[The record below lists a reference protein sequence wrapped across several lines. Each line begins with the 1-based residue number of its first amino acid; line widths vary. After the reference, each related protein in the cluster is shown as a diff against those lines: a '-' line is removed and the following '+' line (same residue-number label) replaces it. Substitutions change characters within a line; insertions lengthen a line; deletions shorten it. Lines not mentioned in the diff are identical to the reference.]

1 MEKLKSLIQQADDD
15 YLIGLCNKGTVKRAY
30 KDLEQETPA
39 LTWQE
44 QEAQVTLKEETCVIR
59 APLGESA
66 CTCPSRSVC
75 RHVITAILWLKREL
89 SGEAGENSDTEEVR
103 EDKADRAV
111 SETDSKKSPG
121 ILNELLQIPADR
133 LKRAC
138 KSRGYKQ
145 FLSHMRAEELP
156 PVEESSIVTVTLPWE
171 KASVK
176 LLEPFEYSTCSCHS
190 KELGSHKAQA
200 VLAYQI
206 IKGKVTLK
214 ELEALQ
220 TTDASWDMGLVKR
233 ACENVREEITHQM
246 CIGLSRQ
253 SQEVSDSLERLAVI
267 THRAGLP
274 ALESGLREAAAYY
287 QQYFSRSAAFRNGEL
302 FRKLLVLYQKSE
314 KIGKADSQETI
325 QAMAGAFRD
334 AYEPAGRLHLVSM
347 GGRTFSSRTGY
358 EGEIYYFLE
367 ARQKKWYTWTDAR
380 PVFYEGI
387 RRKPPANSEK
397 ALAPWGL
404 SCSREQLQSL
414 EFDLLNAKAA
424 SGGRL
429 SASQESKAEV
439 TGTRSM
445 DKEAIRQMTAWD
457 YEALLAEYFGGHVDR
472 TAKRQERLA
481 LVGAVRWGETSF
493 DTVQQHFTWSL
504 YDRMGRKLFISLKYT
519 KEERLTINL
528 LERLEQRLRRRSQGS
543 ILFFGS
549 VYMDEEGRLCLFP
562 IEFFLK
568 EAEAMAPE
576 PEKEENSDNKISA
589 GNKNPET
596 KLPSA
601 EILNTMKQYCR
612 EASRQLSDLF
622 ASGINS
628 VQDEMIAQLSELAE
642 DGERLGLHQAGADF
656 ACIAGL
662 LRGKR
667 HQIEFSPEPVLKALG
682 RLDAYLLACRERL
695 SYHMA
700 LLSMRDME
708 ETKNLSVENGQI

>member
-1 MEKLKSLIQQADDD
+1 MEKLKSLIQQTDDD

-44 QEAQVTLKEETCVIR
+44 QVAQVALKEETCVIR
-59 APLGESA
+59 APLGESS

-75 RHVITAILWLKREL
+75 RHMITAILWLKREL
-89 SGEAGENSDTEEVR
+89 SSESDKNSDTEEVR
-103 EDKADRAV
+103 EDKADP
-111 SETDSKKSPG
+111 EPGGKKSSG
-121 ILNELLQIPADR
+121 MLKELLQIPADR

-138 KSRGYKQ
+138 KSRGYQQ
-145 FLSHMRAEELP
+145 FLTHMRAGELL
-156 PVEESSIVTVTLPWE
+156 PVEESSIVTVELPWE
-171 KASVK
+171 KAFVK

-190 KELGSHKAQA
+190 KELCSHKAQA

-206 IKGKVTLK
+206 IKGKITLK

-220 TTDASWDMGLVKR
+220 TTDVSWDMGLVTR
-233 ACENVREEITHQM
+233 ACENVCEEITHQM
-246 CIGLSRQ
+246 CVGLSRQ
-253 SQEVSDSLERLAVI
+253 SREVSDSLERLAVI

-274 ALESGLREAAAYY
+274 VLENGLREAAAYY
-287 QQYFSRSAAFRNGEL
+287 QQYFSRSAAFRNEEL
-302 FRKLLVLYQKSE
+302 FRKLLVLYRKAG
-314 KIGKADSQETI
+314 KISQADSPETL

-334 AYEPAGRLHLVSM
+334 AYEPSGRLHLVSM
-347 GGRTFSSRTGY
+347 GGRTFSSKTGY

-367 ARQKKWYTWTDAR
+367 TRQKKWYTWTDAR

-387 RRKPPANSEK
+387 RRRPPANSEK

-404 SCSREQLQSL
+404 NCSREQMQNL

-424 SGGRL
+424 LGGRL

-439 TGTRSM
+439 TRTKSM
-445 DKEAIRQMTAWD
+445 DKEEIRQMTLWD
-457 YEALLAEYFGGHVDR
+457 YEALLAEYFGGHMDR
-472 TAKRQERLA
+472 TARKQERLA

-493 DTVQQHFTWSL
+493 DAVQQRFTWSL
-504 YDRMGRKLFISLKYT
+504 YDRMGRKLLISMKYT

-528 LERLEQRLRRRSQGS
+528 LERLELRLRKRSVSS
-543 ILFFGS
+543 ILVFGS

-568 EAEAMAPE
+568 NAEAMVQE
-576 PEKEENSDNKISA
+576 PEKKENTEDKISA

-612 EASRQLSDLF
+612 EASCQLFDLF
-622 ASGINS
+622 ASGIHS
-628 VQDEMIAQLSELAE
+628 VQDEMIAQLQELAE

-656 ACIAGL
+656 TCIAGL
-662 LRGKR
+662 FSEMR
-667 HQIEFSPEPVLKALG
+667 HQIEFSPEPVLKALC
-682 RLDAYLLACRERL
+682 RLDTYLLACRERL
-695 SYHMA
+695 SYHTA
-700 LLSMRDME
+700 LLSMRDRE
-708 ETKNLSVENGQI
+708 ETENLSVGNEQV

>member
-190 KELGSHKAQA
+190 KELCSHKAQA

-233 ACENVREEITHQM
+233 A
-246 CIGLSRQ
+246 
-253 SQEVSDSLERLAVI
+253 
-267 THRAGLP
+267 
-274 ALESGLREAAAYY
+274 
-287 QQYFSRSAAFRNGEL
+287 
-302 FRKLLVLYQKSE
+302 
-314 KIGKADSQETI
+314 
-325 QAMAGAFRD
+325 
-334 AYEPAGRLHLVSM
+334 
-347 GGRTFSSRTGY
+347 
-358 EGEIYYFLE
+358 
-367 ARQKKWYTWTDAR
+367 
-380 PVFYEGI
+380 
-387 RRKPPANSEK
+387 
-397 ALAPWGL
+397 
-404 SCSREQLQSL
+404 
-414 EFDLLNAKAA
+414 
-424 SGGRL
+424 
-429 SASQESKAEV
+429 
-439 TGTRSM
+439 
-445 DKEAIRQMTAWD
+445 
-457 YEALLAEYFGGHVDR
+457 
-472 TAKRQERLA
+472 
-481 LVGAVRWGETSF
+481 
-493 DTVQQHFTWSL
+493 
-504 YDRMGRKLFISLKYT
+504 
-519 KEERLTINL
+519 
-528 LERLEQRLRRRSQGS
+528 
-543 ILFFGS
+543 
-549 VYMDEEGRLCLFP
+549 
-562 IEFFLK
+562 
-568 EAEAMAPE
+568 
-576 PEKEENSDNKISA
+576 
-589 GNKNPET
+589 
-596 KLPSA
+596 
-601 EILNTMKQYCR
+601 
-612 EASRQLSDLF
+612 
-622 ASGINS
+622 
-628 VQDEMIAQLSELAE
+628 
-642 DGERLGLHQAGADF
+642 
-656 ACIAGL
+656 
-662 LRGKR
+662 
-667 HQIEFSPEPVLKALG
+667 
-682 RLDAYLLACRERL
+682 
-695 SYHMA
+695 
-700 LLSMRDME
+700 
-708 ETKNLSVENGQI
+708 

>member
-190 KELGSHKAQA
+190 KELCSHKAQA

-404 SCSREQLQSL
+404 SCSREQLQP
-414 EFDLLNAKAA
+414 
-424 SGGRL
+424 G
-429 SASQESKAEV
+429 V
-439 TGTRSM
+439 
-445 DKEAIRQMTAWD
+445 
-457 YEALLAEYFGGHVDR
+457 
-472 TAKRQERLA
+472 
-481 LVGAVRWGETSF
+481 
-493 DTVQQHFTWSL
+493 
-504 YDRMGRKLFISLKYT
+504 
-519 KEERLTINL
+519 
-528 LERLEQRLRRRSQGS
+528 
-543 ILFFGS
+543 
-549 VYMDEEGRLCLFP
+549 
-562 IEFFLK
+562 
-568 EAEAMAPE
+568 
-576 PEKEENSDNKISA
+576 
-589 GNKNPET
+589 
-596 KLPSA
+596 
-601 EILNTMKQYCR
+601 
-612 EASRQLSDLF
+612 
-622 ASGINS
+622 
-628 VQDEMIAQLSELAE
+628 
-642 DGERLGLHQAGADF
+642 
-656 ACIAGL
+656 
-662 LRGKR
+662 
-667 HQIEFSPEPVLKALG
+667 
-682 RLDAYLLACRERL
+682 
-695 SYHMA
+695 
-700 LLSMRDME
+700 
-708 ETKNLSVENGQI
+708 